1 MFDVSC
7 NTFRNT
13 YITNVSSEYG
23 KNVRMNLEQISNGQ
37 LQIKSIF
44 VWQWMNIYLFVVYN
58 KTAFSCLGFLSEN
71 IMSLYH
77 YSVI

>member
-44 VWQWMNIYLFVVYN
+44 V
-58 KTAFSCLGFLSEN
+58 
-71 IMSLYH
+71 
-77 YSVI
+77 

>member
-1 MFDVSC
+1 
-7 NTFRNT
+7 
-13 YITNVSSEYG
+13 
-23 KNVRMNLEQISNGQ
+23 MNLEQISNGQ

-58 KTAFSCLGFLSEN
+58 KTAFSCLGFLSDN